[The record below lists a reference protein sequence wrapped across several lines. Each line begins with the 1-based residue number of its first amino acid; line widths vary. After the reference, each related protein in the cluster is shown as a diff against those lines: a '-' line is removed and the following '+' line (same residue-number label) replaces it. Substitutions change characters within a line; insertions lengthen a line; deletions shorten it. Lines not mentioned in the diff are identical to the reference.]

1 MDWHVHREQTCSNIK
16 SQLPIPGAEPDT
28 QTDGQSDQHDHG
40 DPHNRGRLVQLII
53 EAPGAC
59 ISRAVLVRDVCKSSQ
74 EKFDLRRRY
83 ADTTNELR
91 EHHVR
96 ADLVD
101 VFVRNNPALN
111 VSDLD
116 CSQPL
121 IDSYGAFYQYPKYL
135 DFADY
140 QAMHDHH
147 LPDLF

>member
-40 DPHNRGRLVQLII
+40 DPHNRGR
-53 EAPGAC
+53 
-59 ISRAVLVRDVCKSSQ
+59 
-74 EKFDLRRRY
+74 
-83 ADTTNELR
+83 
-91 EHHVR
+91 R